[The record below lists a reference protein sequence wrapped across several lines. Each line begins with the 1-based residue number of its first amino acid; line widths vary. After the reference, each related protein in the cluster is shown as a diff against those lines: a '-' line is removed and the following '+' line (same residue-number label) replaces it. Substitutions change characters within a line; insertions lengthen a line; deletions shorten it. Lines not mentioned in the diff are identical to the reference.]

1 MGKRSNKA
9 TKKSTKG
16 TRKLSK
22 NNSKKKHKS
31 NKNDSELESS
41 NTTDQMMEV
50 LNAEPRHTMNSA
62 MTNMA
67 HSFNNMALNHSG
79 MQQQMPY
86 TDPMQQ
92 MQQMHQ
98 MQQMQQMPYT
108 DPMQQMQQ
116 PMSGNMQSQMMMGN
130 NHDAMIASLAN
141 NIKSQYGNNL
151 LSVDQYAQTL
161 RNNVDMPITQ
171 NNNMAL
177 QQPQLNLFR
186 NISNQSNNSILV

>member
-92 MQQMHQ
+92 P
-98 MQQMQQMPYT
+98 MP
-108 DPMQQMQQ
+108 
-116 PMSGNMQSQMMMGN
+116 GNMQSQMMMGN
-130 NHDAMIASLAN
+130 NHDAMIATLAN

>member
-92 MQQMHQ
+92 
-98 MQQMQQMPYT
+98 
-108 DPMQQMQQ
+108 

>member
-92 MQQMHQ
+92 MQQM
-98 MQQMQQMPYT
+98 PYT

-116 PMSGNMQSQMMMGN
+116 PMPGNMQSQMMMGN

>member
-22 NNSKKKHKS
+22 NNSKKKYKS

-92 MQQMHQ
+92 P
-98 MQQMQQMPYT
+98 MP
-108 DPMQQMQQ
+108 
-116 PMSGNMQSQMMMGN
+116 GNMQSQMMMGN
-130 NHDAMIASLAN
+130 NHDAMIATLAN

>member
-92 MQQMHQ
+92 MQQP
-98 MQQMQQMPYT
+98 MP
-108 DPMQQMQQ
+108 
-116 PMSGNMQSQMMMGN
+116 GNMQSQMMMGN